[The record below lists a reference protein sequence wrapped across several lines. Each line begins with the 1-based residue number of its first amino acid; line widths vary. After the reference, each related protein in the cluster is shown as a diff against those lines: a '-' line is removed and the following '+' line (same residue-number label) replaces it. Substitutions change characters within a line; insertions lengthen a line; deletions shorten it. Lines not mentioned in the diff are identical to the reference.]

1 MEMKKQMNIKRI
13 TSAFL
18 SLVIGLSFFAVPSLA
33 TETEQVRS
41 NDVSLETFLANNY
54 KYETGEIS
62 SESENGETTIN
73 TNRLIVSTVSDETI
87 SDYYGAVDSIEPFDD
102 CYVLQFSSSEDARYA
117 YKMYSNSNAV
127 EYVEYDEVY
136 TIEDIYGKETLNSD
150 SFDANDDISWGAY
163 TVESYN
169 AKEKLNTT
177 QIIQEDV
184 VVAVI
189 DTGVEA
195 DHPFF
200 VDSTGDSRVLPSDRV
215 MDNAPT
221 ENSHGTHVAGIIVD
235 NTNENVKIRSYNYFW
250 YREEENT
257 ASTTTLMDE
266 IYSAI
271 DDEVDVINMSLRGP
285 GSSYNVE
292 RAVTAAINKGIVVI
306 AAAGNDADDAINYYP
321 ANISEIIAV
330 ASTNSDDKP
339 RETSN
344 YGACVDIAAPGGEIL
359 STVIGGK
366 YEYKSG
372 TSMAS
377 PFVAACAA
385 MLKSINKQYTHY
397 DIESI
402 MENTVY
408 VPNGWDLNYGV
419 GIVNFSNC
427 ISQAS
432 ATTPKIS
439 FNSNYDVV
447 ITSSSSNSV
456 IYYTTDGSDP
466 IIGTSK
472 IYESP
477 IDTSSAVRIK
487 AIAYEEGKVP
497 SAISTLKIIW
507 SENIDIRYKGKES
520 VKSTYDIVKYNC
532 SNEEIVSFDGKQ
544 IKGESIGEATV
555 TIFYESGQRVTYKVT
570 VDFAP
575 FQWFHEI
582 IYKLFGVLLWS
593 L

>member
-1 MEMKKQMNIKRI
+1 MKIKKI
-13 TSAFL
+13 ISLIL
-18 SLVIGLSFFAVPSLA
+18 SLIVGLSFFVVPSLA
-33 TETEQVRS
+33 TETEEVQS
-41 NDVSLETFLANNY
+41 ADVSLETFLANNY
-54 KYETGEIS
+54 KYESGEIS

-73 TNRLIVSTVSDETI
+73 TNRLIISTVSDETL
-87 SDYYGAVDSIEPFDD
+87 SNYYGAVDSIEPFDG
-102 CYVLQFSSSEDARYA
+102 CHVLQYSSSEDAQYA

-127 EYVEYDEVY
+127 EYVEYDEVF
-136 TIEDIYGKETLNSD
+136 TIEEIYGNETTESEILNS
-150 SFDANDDISWGAY
+150 FDISWGAY

-169 AKEKLNTT
+169 AKRQLNST
-177 QIIQEDV
+177 QIVQEEV

-200 VDSTGDSRVLPSDRV
+200 VDSTGDSRVLPSDRE

-271 DDEVDVINMSLRGP
+271 EDEVDVINMSLGGEGR
-285 GSSYNVE
+285 SYNVE
-292 RAVTAAINKGIVVI
+292 KAVKAAIEKGIVVI
-306 AAAGNDADDAINYYP
+306 TSAGNYATDASGYYP
-321 ANISEIIAV
+321 QNIPEIISV
-330 ASTNSDDKP
+330 ASTDSYDIPLED
-339 RETSN
+339 SN
-344 YGACVDIAAPGGEIL
+344 FGSCVDIAAPGGEIL
-359 STVIGGK
+359 STVVGGK
-366 YEYKSG
+366 YDYYSG

-385 MLKSINKQYTHY
+385 MLKSINKQYSHS

-402 MENTVY
+402 MESTVY
-408 VPNGWDLNYGV
+408 IPDGWDFDYGV

-427 ISQAS
+427 ISQTSAS
-432 ATTPKIS
+432 TPKIS
-439 FNSNYDVV
+439 FNSNYDAV
-447 ITSSSSNSV
+447 ITSSSPDSV

-466 IIGTSK
+466 IVGSSK
-472 IYESP
+472 IYVTP
-477 IDTSSAVRIK
+477 IDTSNAVKIK
-487 AIAYEEGKVP
+487 AVAYEEGKIP
-497 SAISTLKIIW
+497 SAIATLKIKW
-507 SENIDIRYKGKES
+507 SENLDIRYKGRKS
-520 VKSTYDIVKYNC
+520 VKSYYDIVKYNC

-555 TIFYESGQRVTYKVT
+555 TIFYETGQRVTYDVT

>member
-1 MEMKKQMNIKRI
+1 MNIKKI
-13 TSAFL
+13 ISVIL
-18 SLVIGLSFFAVPSLA
+18 SLIVGLSFFVVPSLA
-33 TETEQVRS
+33 TETEQEQS
-41 NDVSLETFLANNY
+41 NDDSLENFLANNY
-54 KYETGEIS
+54 KYETSEIS
-62 SESENGETTIN
+62 SESENGETTTIN

-87 SDYYGAVDSIEPFDD
+87 NEHYGAVDSIEPFDD
-102 CYVLQFSSSEDARYA
+102 CYVLQYSSSEDAQYA
-117 YKMYSNSNAV
+117 YKMYSNSNGV
-127 EYVEYDEVY
+127 EYVEYDEVF
-136 TIEDIYGKETLNSD
+136 TIEEVYGNETTESEILNS
-150 SFDANDDISWGAY
+150 FDISWGAY
-163 TVESYN
+163 TVDSYN
-169 AKEKLNTT
+169 AKRQLNST
-177 QIIQEDV
+177 QIVQEEV

-200 VDSTGDSRVLPSDRV
+200 ADSTGESRVLPSARV

-221 ENSHGTHVAGIIVD
+221 EDSHGTHVAGIIAD

-271 DDEVDVINMSLRGP
+271 EDEVDVVNMSLGGEGR
-285 GSSYNVE
+285 SYNVE
-292 RAVTAAINKGIVVI
+292 KAVNAAISKGIVVI
-306 AAAGNDADDAINYYP
+306 AAAGNDADDAGNYYP
-321 ANISEIIAV
+321 ANISKIISV
-330 ASTNSDDKP
+330 ASTNLDDKP

-344 YGACVDIAAPGGEIL
+344 YGTCVDIAAPGGMIL
-359 STVIGGK
+359 SSVMDHK
-366 YEYKSG
+366 YGFMSG

-377 PFVAACAA
+377 PFVAACAS
-385 MLKSINKQYTHY
+385 MLKSINKQYTHS
-397 DIESI
+397 DIENI
-402 MENTVY
+402 MESSVY
-408 VPNGWDLNYGV
+408 VPDGWDLNYGV

-427 ISQAS
+427 ISQISAS
-432 ATTPKIS
+432 TPKIF
-439 FNSNYDVV
+439 FNSNYDAV
-447 ITSSSSNSV
+447 ITSSSSNAV

-466 IIGTSK
+466 VVGLSEV
-472 IYESP
+472 YESP
-477 IDTSSAVRIK
+477 IGTSSAIKIK
-487 AIAYEEGKVP
+487 AIAYEEGKIL
-497 SAISTLKIIW
+497 SAISTLNIKW
-507 SENIDIRYKGKES
+507 SENVDIRYKGREY
-520 VKSTYDIVKYNC
+520 VKSTYDIVKYTC
-532 SNEEIVSFDGKQ
+532 SNEKIVSFDGKQ

>member
-1 MEMKKQMNIKRI
+1 MEVKKQMNVKKII
-13 TSAFL
+13 SVIL
-18 SLVIGLSFFAVPSLA
+18 SLIIGLSAFVVPSLA
-33 TETEQVRS
+33 TETEQEQS
-41 NDVSLETFLANNY
+41 NDISLETFLANNY

-62 SESENGETTIN
+62 SEIENGETTIS
-73 TNRLIVSTVSDETI
+73 TNRLIVSTVSDEAI

-102 CYVLQFSSSEDARYA
+102 CYVLQYSSSEDAQYA
-117 YKMYSNSNAV
+117 YKMYSNSNEV
-127 EYVEYDEVY
+127 EYVEYDEVF
-136 TIEDIYGKETLNSD
+136 TIEEVYGNETTESEILNS
-150 SFDANDDISWGAY
+150 FDISWGAY

-169 AKEKLNTT
+169 AKRQLNST
-177 QIIQEDV
+177 QIVQEDV

-195 DHPFF
+195 SHTFF
-200 VDSTGDSRVLPSDRV
+200 KDSAGNSRVLSSDRV

-257 ASTTTLMDE
+257 ASKTTLMDE

-271 DDEVDVINMSLRGP
+271 EDEVDVINMSLGGEGR
-285 GSSYNVE
+285 SYNVE
-292 RAVTAAINKGIVVI
+292 KAVKTAIEKGIVVI
-306 AAAGNDADDAINYYP
+306 TSAGNYAVDASGYYP
-321 ANISEIIAV
+321 QNIPEIISV

-344 YGACVDIAAPGGEIL
+344 YGTCVDIAAPGGEIL

-366 YEYKSG
+366 YDYDSG

-402 MENTVY
+402 MESTVY
-408 VPNGWDLNYGV
+408 VPDGWDFDYGV

-427 ISQAS
+427 ISQISAS
-432 ATTPKIS
+432 TPKIS
-439 FNSNYDVV
+439 FNSNYDAV

-466 IIGTSK
+466 IVGTSK

-487 AIAYEEGKVP
+487 AIAYEDGKVP
-497 SAISTLKIIW
+497 SAIATLKIKW
-507 SENIDIRYKGKES
+507 SENMDVRYKGRES
-520 VKSTYDIVKYNC
+520 VKTTYDIVKYTC